1 MEESDTTKYVIHA
14 HISAEGVVER
24 PDVVGAVFGQTE
36 GLLGAD
42 LDLRE
47 LQKTGRIGRIEVN
60 ITSKYGKSS
69 GNILIPSSL
78 DKVETSIL
86 AAALETIDRVG
97 PCISKIT
104 VTKIEDVR
112 SSKRKQIIDRAKH
125 ILTEMFDNTVPE
137 SQEITDAV
145 KQAVRIEEVTF
156 IENLPAG
163 PNVLDSDA
171 ILVVEGRADVL
182 NLLKFGIKNAI
193 AVEGTNVPQLVA
205 ELSKKKTV
213 TVFTDG
219 DRGGELI
226 LKELLQVADV
236 DFVARAPDGK
246 GVEELTQKEVI
257 KALRS
262 KVPVEQVVEVPQRRR
277 NKQITP
283 SSEKDKGQ
291 PMSEAAQALAARPA
305 EAAQAQPQAPAQ
317 KEYPQRE
324 YPQREERRERTER
337 GETPRR
343 KSLRR
348 GSEEGSERREAPRRD
363 DRREDRRGEERRE
376 ERREPREQRE
386 PRESREPREQVAP
399 RKEKEPSEFDG
410 IMKELSGT
418 LSAKL
423 LDANKNVLKTVAV
436 RDLANTLKETN
447 GDVKSVVFDGVI
459 TQRML
464 DIAAEKNLDFLVGV
478 KMGSIVK
485 QPANVKVITSE

>member
-97 PCISKIT
+97 PCISKIS

-112 SSKRKQIIDRAKH
+112 SSKRQQIIERAKH
-125 ILTEMFDNTVPE
+125 ILTAMFDETVPE
-137 SQEITDAV
+137 SQELTEAV
-145 KQAVRIEEVTF
+145 KSAVRVEEVTF
-156 IENLPAG
+156 IDNLPAG
-163 PNVLDSDA
+163 PDVLDSDA
-171 ILVVEGRADVL
+171 IIVVEGRADVL
-182 NLLKFGIKNAI
+182 NLLRAGIKNAI

-213 TVFTDG
+213 TVFTDS
-219 DRGGELI
+219 DRGGDLI

-236 DFVARAPDGK
+236 DYIARPPEGK
-246 GVEELTQKEVI
+246 SVEDLTQKEII

-277 NKQITP
+277 NKQ
-283 SSEKDKGQ
+283 Q
-291 PMSEAAQALAARPA
+291 MQQQEAARA
-305 EAAQAQPQAPAQ
+305 EQNGKHEAQ
-317 KEYPQRE
+317 QRE
-324 YPQREERRERTER
+324 YQREYQRPERPERER

-348 GSEEGSERREAPRRD
+348 M
-363 DRREDRRGEERRE
+363 EERQ
-376 ERREPREQRE
+376 ERREPPKEQEQQPEARKPE
-386 PRESREPREQVAP
+386 PREAG
-399 RKEKEPSEFDG
+399 EFAE
-410 IMKELSGT
+410 IMKDLAGT

-423 LDANKNVLKTVAV
+423 LDANKNVLQKVAV
-436 RDLANTLKETN
+436 RDLANVLKETN
-447 GDVKSVVFDGVI
+447 GEVKSVVFDGVI

-464 DIAAEKNLDFLVGV
+464 DIAAEKNLEYLVGV

-485 QPANVKVITSE
+485 QPANVKVITTE

>member
-69 GNILIPSSL
+69 GNIMIPSSL

-97 PCISKIT
+97 PCISKIS

-112 SSKRKQIIDRAKH
+112 SSKRQQIIERAKH
-125 ILTEMFDNTVPE
+125 ILTAMFDETVPE
-137 SQEITDAV
+137 SQELTEAV
-145 KQAVRIEEVTF
+145 KSAVRVEEVTF
-156 IENLPAG
+156 IDNLPAG
-163 PNVLDSDA
+163 PGVLDSDA
-171 ILVVEGRADVL
+171 IIVVEGRADVL
-182 NLLKFGIKNAI
+182 NLLRAGIKNAI

-213 TVFTDG
+213 TVFTDS
-219 DRGGELI
+219 DRGGDLI

-236 DFVARAPDGK
+236 DYIARPPEGK
-246 GVEELTQKEVI
+246 SVEDLTQKEII
-257 KALRS
+257 KSLRS

-277 NKQITP
+277 NKQQAQQQ
-283 SSEKDKGQ
+283 GQ
-291 PMSEAAQALAARPA
+291 QEAARTEQNGKH
-305 EAAQAQPQAPAQ
+305 EAPQ
-317 KEYPQRE
+317 QRE
-324 YPQREERRERTER
+324 YQREYQRPERER
-337 GETPRR
+337 GEMPRR

-348 GSEEGSERREAPRRD
+348 M
-363 DRREDRRGEERRE
+363 EERQ
-376 ERREPREQRE
+376 ERREPPKEQEQQPEAKKPE
-386 PRESREPREQVAP
+386 PREAG
-399 RKEKEPSEFDG
+399 EFAE
-410 IMKELSGT
+410 IMKDLAGT

-423 LDANKNVLKTVAV
+423 LDANKNVLQKVAV
-436 RDLANTLKETN
+436 RDLANVLKETN
-447 GDVKSVVFDGVI
+447 GEVKSVVFDGVI

-464 DIAAEKNLDFLVGV
+464 DIAAEKNLEYLVGV

-485 QPANVKVITSE
+485 QPANVKVITTE

>member
-78 DKVETSIL
+78 DKIETSIL

-97 PCISKIT
+97 PCISKIS

-112 SSKRKQIIDRAKH
+112 SSKRQQIIERAKH
-125 ILTEMFDNTVPE
+125 ILTGMFDESVPE
-137 SQEITDAV
+137 SQELTDAV
-145 KQAVRIEEVTF
+145 KQAVRVEEVTF
-156 IENLPAG
+156 IDNLPAG

-182 NLLKFGIKNAI
+182 NLLKYGIKNAI

-236 DFVARAPDGK
+236 DYVARAPDGK

-257 KALRS
+257 KSLRS
-262 KVPVEQVVEVPQRRR
+262 KVPVEQVVEVPPRRR
-277 NKQITP
+277 NKQQQ
-283 SSEKDKGQ
+283 Q
-291 PMSEAAQALAARPA
+291 PPKEEPNGKPEAA
-305 EAAQAQPQAPAQ
+305 PQREFQ
-317 KEYPQRE
+317 KEYQRE
-324 YPQREERRERTER
+324 GYQRQERERERPERQERGDRER

-348 GSEEGSERREAPRRD
+348 MDERQ
-363 DRREDRRGEERRE
+363 ERQ
-376 ERREPREQRE
+376 ERREPREQQPQEQQPEVKKAE
-386 PRESREPREQVAP
+386 P
-399 RKEKEPSEFDG
+399 KEAGEFAE
-410 IMKELSGT
+410 IMKDLAGT

-423 LDANKNVLKTVAV
+423 LDANKNVLQKVAV
-436 RDLANTLKETN
+436 RDLANVLKETN

-464 DIAAEKNLDFLVGV
+464 DIAAEKNLDYLVGV

-485 QPANVKVITSE
+485 QPANVKVITTE

>member
-1 MEESDTTKYVIHA
+1 MEESDTTKYVIHS

-78 DKVETSIL
+78 DKIETSIL

-97 PCISKIT
+97 PCISKIS

-112 SSKRKQIIDRAKH
+112 SSKRQQIIERAKH
-125 ILTEMFDNTVPE
+125 ILTAMFDESVPE
-137 SQEITDAV
+137 SQELTDAV
-145 KQAVRIEEVTF
+145 KSAVRVEEVTF
-156 IENLPAG
+156 IDNLPAG
-163 PNVLDSDA
+163 PGVLESDA
-171 ILVVEGRADVL
+171 IIVVEGRADVL
-182 NLLKFGIKNAI
+182 NLLKCGIKNAI

-236 DFVARAPDGK
+236 DYVARPPEGK
-246 GVEELTQKEVI
+246 SVEDLTQKEII

-262 KVPVEQVVEVPQRRR
+262 KVPVEQVVEVPARRR
-277 NKQITP
+277 NKQ
-283 SSEKDKGQ
+283 Q
-291 PMSEAAQALAARPA
+291 QQQEARGEQNGKP
-305 EAAQAQPQAPAQ
+305 EAPQREFQ
-317 KEYPQRE
+317 KEYQRE
-324 YPQREERRERTER
+324 GYQRPERPERTERTERGER

-348 GSEEGSERREAPRRD
+348 MDERQ
-363 DRREDRRGEERRE
+363 ERQ
-376 ERREPREQRE
+376 ERREPREQQPQEQQPEVKKAE
-386 PRESREPREQVAP
+386 P
-399 RKEKEPSEFDG
+399 KEAGEFAE
-410 IMKELSGT
+410 IMKDLAGT

-423 LDANKNVLKTVAV
+423 LDANKNVMQKVAV
-436 RDLANTLKETN
+436 RDLANVLKETN

-464 DIAAEKNLDFLVGV
+464 DIAAEKNLEYLVGV

-485 QPANVKVITSE
+485 QPANVKVITTE

>member
-78 DKVETSIL
+78 DKIETSIL

-97 PCISKIT
+97 PCISKIS

-112 SSKRKQIIDRAKH
+112 SSKRQQIIERAKH
-125 ILTEMFDNTVPE
+125 ILTAMFDESVPE
-137 SQEITDAV
+137 SQELTDAV
-145 KQAVRIEEVTF
+145 KQAVRVEEVTF
-156 IENLPAG
+156 IDNLPAG
-163 PNVLDSDA
+163 PGVLDSDA
-171 ILVVEGRADVL
+171 IIVVEGRADVL
-182 NLLKFGIKNAI
+182 NLLKCGIKNAI

-236 DFVARAPDGK
+236 DYVARPPEGK
-246 GVEELTQKEVI
+246 SVEDLTQKEVI

-262 KVPVEQVVEVPQRRR
+262 KVPVEQVVEVPARRR
-277 NKQITP
+277 NKQQQQAESRGEQNGKP
-283 SSEKDKGQ
+283 
-291 PMSEAAQALAARPA
+291 EAA
-305 EAAQAQPQAPAQ
+305 PQREFQ
-317 KEYPQRE
+317 KEYQRE
-324 YPQREERRERTER
+324 GYQRQERERPERQERGER

-348 GSEEGSERREAPRRD
+348 MDERQ
-363 DRREDRRGEERRE
+363 ERQ
-376 ERREPREQRE
+376 ERREPREQQPQEQQPEIKKAE
-386 PRESREPREQVAP
+386 P
-399 RKEKEPSEFDG
+399 KEAGEFAE
-410 IMKELSGT
+410 IMKDLAGT

-423 LDANKNVLKTVAV
+423 LDANKNVLQKVAV
-436 RDLANTLKETN
+436 RDLANVLKETN
-447 GDVKSVVFDGVI
+447 GEVKSVVFDGVI

-464 DIAAEKNLDFLVGV
+464 DIAAEKNLDYLVGV

-485 QPANVKVITSE
+485 QPSNVKVITTE

>member
-24 PDVVGAVFGQTE
+24 PDVVRAVFGQTE

-60 ITSKYGKSS
+60 INSKYGKSS

-78 DKVETSIL
+78 DKIETSIL

-97 PCISKIT
+97 PCISKIA

-112 SSKRKQIIDRAKH
+112 SSKRQQIIERAKL
-125 ILTEMFDNTVPE
+125 ILTDMFDDSVPE
-137 SQEITDAV
+137 SQEITEAV
-145 KQAVRIEEVTF
+145 KSAVRIEEVTF
-156 IENLPAG
+156 IDNLPAG
-163 PNVLDSDA
+163 PNVLESDS
-171 ILVVEGRADVL
+171 IIVVEGRADVL
-182 NLLKFGIKNAI
+182 ALLRCGIKNAI

-236 DFVARAPDGK
+236 DYVARPPEGK
-246 GVEELTQKEVI
+246 SVEDLTQKEII
-257 KALRS
+257 KSLRS
-262 KVPVEQVVEVPQRRR
+262 KVPVEQVVEVPAARRR
-277 NKQITP
+277 NKQ
-283 SSEKDKGQ
+283 Q
-291 PMSEAAQALAARPA
+291 QQEAGRPA
-305 EAAQAQPQAPAQ
+305 ESNGSRAETAAPQQ
-317 KEYPQRE
+317 PQRE
-324 YPQREERRERTER
+324 FQREQQPPRESPREYYQRERPEKEGRGERTER
-337 GETPRR
+337 AEPPRR

-348 GSEEGSERREAPRRD
+348 MD
-363 DRREDRRGEERRE
+363 DRPERS
-376 ERREPREQRE
+376 ERREPRESPRQEQQPPE
-386 PRESREPREQVAP
+386 PVKKVEQQKGAG
-399 RKEKEPSEFDG
+399 EFTEV
-410 IMKELSGT
+410 MKELAGT

-423 LDANKNVLKTVAV
+423 LDANKNVIQKVAV
-436 RDLANTLKETN
+436 RDLANTLKESN
-447 GDVKSVVFDGVI
+447 GDIKSVVFDGVI

-464 DIAAEKNLDFLVGV
+464 DIAAEKNLEYLVGV

-485 QPANVKVITSE
+485 QPANVKVITTE